1 MNLKGQVWGGKLRT
15 AVLILHHGPKTCV
28 HACACVCVCVC
39 VLTCDVDLSGVTV
52 LTPPPPPVA
61 GDNGPTIIDDV
72 GGLLGVPLNT
82 SSSFCVNC
90 ANPCVAIA
98 IV

>member
-1 MNLKGQVWGGKLRT
+1 MRV
-15 AVLILHHGPKTCV
+15 CV
-28 HACACVCVCVC
+28 RACVCVCVC
-39 VLTCDVDLSGVTV
+39 VCVRVCMLTCDVDLSGVTV
-52 LTPPPPPVA
+52 FTPPPPVA